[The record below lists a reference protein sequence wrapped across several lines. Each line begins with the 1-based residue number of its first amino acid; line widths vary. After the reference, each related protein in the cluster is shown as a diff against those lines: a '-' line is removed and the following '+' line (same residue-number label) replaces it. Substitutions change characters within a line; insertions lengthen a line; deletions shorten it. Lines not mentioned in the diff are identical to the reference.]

1 MNTLTHNSAMRN
13 ELLNQLSDPPT
24 ATFILRVTLG
34 MVLLAHS
41 LYLKLMVFT
50 LPGTAQFFVSIGLPG
65 MLAYAVFGIEVV
77 AGIALVLGIKT
88 RLFSALVI
96 PVLLGATW
104 AHSSNGWLF
113 TNGGG
118 GWEYPLILT
127 VMAIVQAGL
136 GNGKF
141 AISSEQN

>member
-13 ELLNQLSDPPT
+13 ELVNQLSDPPT

-34 MVLLAHS
+34 IVLLAHS